1 MTGTDSLIPQGTPS
15 VLGATPG
22 VTEDARA
29 YAVSGGYRTATGAAE
44 LLDRIAAAGLRGR
57 GGAGYPTA
65 AKLRAVRDA
74 GPRPVVVAN
83 GEEGEPGSVKD
94 RWLLRARPH
103 LVLDGLARAAEITDA
118 ERGYVYVSDTAAGER
133 IRRALAERTPRLPC
147 DVVETPHTYV
157 AGEETAV
164 VRRINGGPALPT
176 AKPPRPY
183 EQGVG
188 GAPTFVANVETLARI
203 ALIAAQPDHR
213 RRTARTTLVTLA
225 GGGAEPLLAEVSYG
239 CTLRTLARAQG
250 VPEPAGALMG
260 GLFGGLIGPGHLD
273 LALEPD
279 ALKAA
284 GTALGCGA
292 IRFLGPDECPVS
304 LASAALAHLAAESAR
319 QCGICIAGTGSIRD
333 AVGALTTGTADP
345 GLLTRLH
352 RWSTSLPGRGAC
364 GLLDA
369 AAGTAGSLLRAFPH
383 LVRSHLDGPCHA
395 CSAPADAN
403 RLTVAVP
410 YVAGRTVPRPRSAPC
425 TR

>member
-1 MTGTDSLIPQGTPS
+1 MTGTESLIPQGTPS

-22 VTEDARA
+22 VTEGARA
-29 YAVSGGYRTATGAAE
+29 YLANGGYRRTTGAAE

-103 LVLDGLARAAEITDA
+103 LVLDGLARAAEITGA

-133 IRRALAERTPRLPC
+133 IRRALAERTPQLPC

-250 VPEPAGALMG
+250 APEPAGALMG
-260 GLFGGLIGPGHLD
+260 GLFGGLIGPGRLD
-273 LALEPD
+273 LVLEPD
-279 ALKAA
+279 ALRAA

-319 QCGICIAGTGSIRD
+319 QCGICVAGTGSIRD
-333 AVGALTTGTADP
+333 AVEALTTGTADP

-369 AAGTAGSLLRAFPH
+369 AAGTAGSLLRAFPD
-383 LVRSHLDGPCHA
+383 LVRAHLDAPCA
-395 CSAPADAN
+395 GCAAPADAG
-403 RLTVAVP
+403 RLTVPVP
-410 YVAGRTVPRPRSAPC
+410 HVARRTVPRPRSAASS
-425 TR
+425 R

>member
-1 MTGTDSLIPQGTPS
+1 MTGIDSLIPPGTPS
-15 VLGATPG
+15 VLGAAPE

-29 YAVSGGYRTATGAAE
+29 YVAAGGYRTAIGAAE
-44 LLDRIAAAGLRGR
+44 LLDRIDGALRGR

-103 LVLDGLARAAEITDA
+103 LVLDGLARAAEITGA

-133 IRRALAERTPRLPC
+133 IRRALAERAPRLPC
-147 DVVETPHTYV
+147 DVVDTPHTYV

-183 EQGVG
+183 QQGVG

-203 ALIAAQPDHR
+203 ALIAARPDR
-213 RRTARTTLVTLA
+213 RRGTARATLVTLA
-225 GGGAEPLLAEVSYG
+225 GGGAEPLLAEVPYG
-239 CTLRTLARAQG
+239 RTLRSLARAQG
-250 VPEPAGALMG
+250 TPEPAGALMG

-273 LALEPD
+273 LALDPD
-279 ALKAA
+279 TLAAA

-292 IRFLGPDECPVS
+292 IRFLTPDECPVS
-304 LASAALAHLAAESAR
+304 LASAAVAHLAAESTR
-319 QCGICIAGTGSIRD
+319 QCGICVAGTGSVRD
-333 AVGALTTGTADP
+333 AVGALTNGTADA
-345 GLLTRLH
+345 GLLTRLE
-352 RWSTSLPGRGAC
+352 RWSTALPGRGAC

-369 AAGTAGSLLRAFPH
+369 AAGTAGSLLRAFPG
-383 LVRSHLDGPCHA
+383 LVRAHLDAPCPA
-395 CSAPADAN
+395 CAAPADAG
-403 RLTVAVP
+403 RLTVPVP
-410 YVAGRTVPRPRSAPC
+410 HVARPTVPRPRSGPAP
-425 TR
+425 R